1 MKRLPIKPY
10 KILGKK
16 LIQNIDE
23 NFNISGKPKKTQL
36 MISIA
41 AIVVAIL
48 FKFLQRLFY

>member
-16 LIQNIDE
+16 LIQNIDQ
-23 NFNISGKPKKTQL
+23 NFNISGKPKKIQL
-36 MISIA
+36 MIALVAIA
-41 AIVVAIL
+41 VAIL